1 MKMDKQLIMKLQMLN
16 LELIDNIANGIES
29 IREAAWCGSPTDD
42 LMDMLDA
49 LSAALRTGVS
59 EVAQGIL
66 DTLKE
71 EE

>member
-1 MKMDKQLIMKLQMLN
+1 MDKETMIKLQMLN
-16 LELIDNIANGIES
+16 LELIDNIANGVDT
-29 IREAAWCGSPTDD
+29 IRDAAWNGSSTSDI
-42 LMDMLDA
+42 LDMLDA

-66 DTLKE
+66 DTLSE